1 MSRFDSRSNLTKLDS
16 LEYLAGSRK
25 YNVYLRPSYACDRRN
40 ETDGGWKRW
49 DGFSGSFVRR
59 PTLHVAYLRNTGGHA
74 RRHRSLRTHLEPILT
89 SNRIGSTLDFPYSRW
104 NFASRSLFLSLPLS
118 PLEEATCRRD
128 PRVGVRRRRI
138 SRVETSSSPL
148 CRDDG
153 DPETWITVAGG
164 PGRAE

>member
-1 MSRFDSRSNLTKLDS
+1 MSRFDSRSNLTKSIRSSIS
-16 LEYLAGSRK
+16 LGLGNITFIYGHRTRAIVETRQTEDGKGEMGSRARSWGGLLCTWPTCGTPA
-25 YNVYLRPSYACDRRN
+25 VTREGIEAFARISSRFWPRTESEVPWIFPIRDEILRRDL
-40 ETDGGWKRW
+40 
-49 DGFSGSFVRR
+49 SF
-59 PTLHVAYLRNTGGHA
+59 
-74 RRHRSLRTHLEPILT
+74 
-89 SNRIGSTLDFPYSRW
+89 
-104 NFASRSLFLSLPLS
+104 SLPLS
-118 PLEEATCRRD
+118 ALEEATCRRD